1 MPAEIEPGQVLA
13 GKYEIQST
21 LGEGGMG
28 LVLAAYDTRLERRVA
43 IKLLRPELAS
53 NKEACERF
61 VREARAAAKIQ
72 SEYVARVIDVDLSSD
87 EMPLLV
93 MEYLEGRDLE
103 HVIAERGPLPVED
116 VALWIIQACDAIAD
130 AHAQRIVH
138 RDLKPANVFLA
149 RQAGGAESVKVLDF
163 GISKQAT
170 SGAANLSLTRTS
182 ALMGS
187 PLYMSPEQMRST
199 RDVDTRTDIWALGAI
214 LHEALSGN
222 PPFLGETI
230 TQLSANVLLE
240 EPERLEVLRPDLPAG
255 LGEVVWRALRKDPA
269 QRYTHVG
276 ELAFELLPFAPRSA
290 AAIVERIQRVLLA
303 SGLVQE
309 AFVVSAPPAE
319 RASLR
324 ATGQATV
331 PPSPPLGA
339 SIAAKARTL
348 ANFVQ
353 TGDSEARKPAPLGRA
368 VVALAL
374 LAGVAALLVWRSP
387 PATAARPAT
396 GVVLAAPAPGAAP
409 LAAPALAAS
418 VQPAPMLE
426 PGASLTSRAAADSV
440 AAMPSAPEGAA
451 SVLPTP
457 APAPAHAPARAIQ
470 AAAAG
475 GTRGGSPAAAGKRA
489 AATPKP
495 SVTSTTTTTSRR
507 ATTSTESSTYSGS
520 FKSKFGSRK

>member
-1 MPAEIEPGQVLA
+1 MAAEIEPGQVLA

-43 IKLLRPELAS
+43 IKLLKPELAS
-53 NKEACERF
+53 NKEASERF

-103 HVIAERGPLPVED
+103 HVIAERGALPVAD

-163 GISKQAT
+163 GISKLAT
-170 SGAANLSLTRTS
+170 TGAADLSLTRTS

-240 EPERLEVLRPDLPAG
+240 EPERLDTLRPDLPAG
-255 LGEVVWRALRKDPA
+255 LGDVVWRALRKDPA
-269 QRYTHVG
+269 ERYTHVG
-276 ELAFELLPFAPRSA
+276 ELAFALLPFAPPSA
-290 AAIVERIQRVLLA
+290 SAIVERIQRVLLG

-309 AFVVSAPPAE
+309 SFMIAPLAE
-319 RASLR
+319 GASVRAGGHA
-324 ATGQATV
+324 ATL

-353 TGDSEARKPAPLGRA
+353 TGDSEARKTAPLGRA
-368 VVALAL
+368 IVALGL
-374 LAGVAALLVWRSP
+374 LAGAAGLLVWRSP
-387 PATAARPAT
+387 PATAARPAA
-396 GVVLAAPAPGAAP
+396 GAVLAAPSSAASGVPAP
-409 LAAPALAAS
+409 LI
-418 VQPAPMLE
+418 E
-426 PGASLTSRAAADSV
+426 PGPSPASRAEV
-440 AAMPSAPEGAA
+440 NTVEGLPSAPEAAA
-451 SVLPTP
+451 SVAPTP
-457 APAPAHAPARAIQ
+457 APLPTHVPARVTH
-470 AAAAG
+470 AAASG
-475 GTRGGSPAAAGKRA
+475 GTRGGSPATSGKRA
-489 AATPKP
+489 AAATSQP
-495 SVTSTTTTTSRR
+495 SVSSTKTTTTTTTRR
-507 ATTSTESSTYSGS
+507 VTSTESSTYSGS